1 LIGAGLPEPATAT
14 EVHFV
19 VEPVRTAHPYIPNSA
34 PETRAEMLATIGV
47 DRADDLY
54 DGIPAELE
62 LGRPL
67 NLPPAL
73 PSERDLRRHVQ
84 GLLAR
89 NTHCGEALSFL
100 GGGVWQ
106 HDIPAVCDEINS
118 RAEFLTAYGGDTYA
132 DLGKY
137 QAIFEFQSMIGELV
151 GFDMVSAP
159 VYDWAGATT
168 SALMMAGRITGRRTV
183 LIAGS
188 VSVEKRAHL
197 ANVAAAQLNP
207 VVVELDPSTGLM
219 DLNRLE
225 ALIDDSVAAVYIE
238 NPSALGV
245 IEEQA
250 EAIGAI
256 AHRHGA
262 LFVVGVDAISL
273 GVLAPPAE
281 YGADLVAGEAQG
293 LGVHMHYSGGLIGF
307 IASRDEPR
315 FLAEYP
321 YLMVSIAPGTVEGEI
336 GFGWSTME
344 RTSYDKREHARDY
357 AGTTQWLW
365 GITAAVYLSLLGPAG
380 LRELGEGIIQRS
392 HYAMQRLSEIPGVRA
407 PRFRAAHFKEFVV
420 DLNET
425 GRTVAEINRGLR
437 ERGIFGGHDLSRA
450 HPELGQS
457 ALYCVTEVHTQAGLD
472 RLAGTLREVLA

>member
-1 LIGAGLPEPATAT
+1 MTEPA
-14 EVHFV
+14 
-19 VEPVRTAHPYIPNSA
+19 RTAHPYIPNSS
-34 PETRAEMLATIGV
+34 PITRAEMLATIGV
-47 DRADDLY
+47 AEAGDLY
-54 DGIPAELE
+54 DGIPSQLK
-62 LGRPL
+62 LNRPL

-73 PSERDLRRHVQ
+73 TSERDLRRHVQ
-84 GLLAR
+84 GLLNQ
-89 NTHCGEALSFL
+89 NTHCGEVLSFL

-159 VYDWAGATT
+159 VYDWAGAAT
-168 SALMMAGRITGRRTV
+168 SALMMAGRITGRRRVLLAGTV
-183 LIAGS
+183 S
-188 VSVEKRAHL
+188 PERVAHL
-197 ANVAAAQLNP
+197 TNVAAAQLQP
-207 VVVELDPSTGLM
+207 VQVDFDPATGLM
-219 DLNRLE
+219 ALDRLE
-225 ALIDDSVAAVYIE
+225 QLIDDDVAAVYIE
-238 NPSALGV
+238 NPSSLGM

-250 EAIGAI
+250 AAIGEI

-293 LGVHMHYSGGLIGF
+293 LGVHMQYSGGLVGF

-321 YLMVSIAPGTVEGEI
+321 YLMVSIAPGTVDGEL

-344 RTSYDKREHARDY
+344 RTSYDKREHSRDY

-365 GITAAVYLSLLGPAG
+365 GITAAVYLSLLGPQG
-380 LRELGEGIIQRS
+380 MREVGEGIVQRA
-392 HYAMQRLSEIPGVRA
+392 HYTMRRLNEITGVRA
-407 PRFRAAHFKEFVV
+407 PHFRAAHFKEFVV
-420 DLNET
+420 NFDGT
-425 GRTVAEINRGLR
+425 GKSVAEINRALR
-437 ERGIFGGHDLSRA
+437 ERGIFGGHDLSTERPA
-450 HPELGQS
+450 LGQS
-457 ALYCVTEVHTQAGLD
+457 ALYCVTEIHTQADLD
-472 RLAGTLREVLA
+472 RLAVTLQEVVA